1 VFYFKKILG
10 KNLNLWI
17 GELREERDDVV
28 HEVLVVDDRVLAL
41 LDQQLDEVA
50 KVGAK
55 LLPELTRCHQRIL
68 AGLFLEFLK
77 IGEK

>member
-1 VFYFKKILG
+1 
-10 KNLNLWI
+10 
-17 GELREERDDVV
+17 
-28 HEVLVVDDRVLAL
+28 VLVVDDRVLAL

-55 LLPELTRCHQRIL
+55 LLPELTRSHQRIL